1 MTKRKA
7 GRAIDLEEFK
17 KRARQEIAPRP
28 LSSEDIK
35 RALIKS
41 SHDSYRFTM
50 EQWSRF
56 SEDVLEKPMA
66 EHRFTEAPTTFQIKL
81 FLEWFAQSRT
91 GLLEECITD
100 TTLLNRLNSL
110 KRAIKIHTRYQY
122 TPFQN
127 QEIISFVM
135 KDLIPRGLLST
146 VARPKPLA
154 PIEVAKDIIRFL
166 FASDEYKH
174 LHPRIRN
181 QMAFAIQLLLFVGVR
196 PGEVVESDAWYQSN
210 EGLLYKDIELVRSWN
225 TDHPGWRLH
234 VTLRNRKG
242 HREYRKH
249 APVMTLCEEPRMRYM
264 CPVTWFL
271 SLAFADG
278 AFKELESFKDLETVQ
293 PVPGE
298 ATATQRRTLMG
309 HKYDDTAQYYV
320 SGFIGI
326 DSQSIIHGREQCL
339 ELYKESSSMMANR
352 NLLAPKP
359 PGSMLTESPYE
370 RGSQMLQGTEKESP
384 EIVSTLVLSA
394 TQEYELR
401 RQTREKAYQKD
412 RREYL
417 EGNGRVARATAPTS
431 AVPVREPSRYLL
443 ALLKFE
449 PERKAVLDLMFLKS
463 DDGDDITAE
472 LPLAQILEPLI
483 NMAKSQRKRYTYKT
497 AEPTQQNCCSD
508 CNKSMVKYGRVRYI
522 QGSAY
527 IAQTS
532 SRSHP

>member
-1 MTKRKA
+1 MIPTDSQWHSGQCKPHTAFVSGNK
-7 GRAIDLEEFK
+7 
-17 KRARQEIAPRP
+17 IANWLR
-28 LSSEDIK
+28 
-35 RALIKS
+35 
-41 SHDSYRFTM
+41 
-50 EQWSRF
+50 RF

-196 PGEVVESDAWYQSN
+196 PGEVVESDAWYRSN

-242 HREYRKH
+242 HREYKKH
-249 APVMTLCEEPRMRYM
+249 AYAG
-264 CPVTWFL
+264 FSSL
-271 SLAFADG
+271 S
-278 AFKELESFKDLETVQ
+278 
-293 PVPGE
+293 P
-298 ATATQRRTLMG
+298 
-309 HKYDDTAQYYV
+309 
-320 SGFIGI
+320 
-326 DSQSIIHGREQCL
+326 
-339 ELYKESSSMMANR
+339 
-352 NLLAPKP
+352 
-359 PGSMLTESPYE
+359 
-370 RGSQMLQGTEKESP
+370 
-384 EIVSTLVLSA
+384 
-394 TQEYELR
+394 
-401 RQTREKAYQKD
+401 TR
-412 RREYL
+412 
-417 EGNGRVARATAPTS
+417 
-431 AVPVREPSRYLL
+431 
-443 ALLKFE
+443 
-449 PERKAVLDLMFLKS
+449 
-463 DDGDDITAE
+463 AE
-472 LPLAQILEPLI
+472 
-483 NMAKSQRKRYTYKT
+483 
-497 AEPTQQNCCSD
+497 D
-508 CNKSMVKYGRVRYI
+508 
-522 QGSAY
+522 
-527 IAQTS
+527 
-532 SRSHP
+532 